1 GIRDFHVTGVQT
13 CALPISAGLEGD
25 ARRVPCRLPGREPGH
40 PGEHQRRHPLPGG
53 RRHPGG
59 GGLIMATGQYEVVA
73 LEGPTPGQTIGR
85 IALFNADGSPWTGG
99 GDGPAAVAWDD
110 ITDKPS
116 TFAPIIG
123 TGANQAAAGNHTH
136 AASTVTA
143 TAVAGGTATDVQG
156 ILDELAARI
165 ADLENPNP

>member
-1 GIRDFHVTGVQT
+1 
-13 CALPISAGLEGD
+13 
-25 ARRVPCRLPGREPGH
+25 
-40 PGEHQRRHPLPGG
+40 
-53 RRHPGG
+53 
-59 GGLIMATGQYEVVA
+59 MATGQYEVVA

-110 ITDKPS
+110 ITDKPT

-123 TGANQAAAGNHTH
+123 TAADQAAAGNHTH

-165 ADLENPNP
+165 ADLEP